1 MARISLGG
9 YGPSRRVKTLYG
21 ATRDAVAKQLT
32 KALRERDTG
41 KTLQG
46 NTPTLQAFVETWRA
60 GTAAALKPSTQGFY
74 RDNLDNHILP
84 LLGHHRVEALRRK
97 DVVRLIRLCREKG
110 LKVRSVR
117 GIVRTL
123 STVLSDAVEHEY
135 LDSNP
140 ALNVRKHLR
149 QGDELVSE
157 PDPFSTE
164 DAQTFAETARLH
176 FPRWYPFILCGLR
189 TGLRLGELLA
199 LEWRD
204 LDWRARTIL
213 VERNVV
219 RGALTTPKSH
229 QRRLVDMSPQLAAV
243 LRLARRQR
251 RIEFLRYGMPLPD
264 AIFPSTEGTRL
275 DESNVRKTFAK
286 ICTQAELRHRSPH
299 DLRHTYASLLLS
311 AGAPILYV
319 SQQLGHQ
326 DAVITLRTYAQWMPK
341 ADPHAHSAL
350 LDTGRPLPR

>member
-97 DVVRLIRLCREKG
+97 DVVRLIRLCRE
-110 LKVRSVR
+110 
-117 GIVRTL
+117 
-123 STVLSDAVEHEY
+123 
-135 LDSNP
+135 
-140 ALNVRKHLR
+140 LR